1 MSWLHLRLGLLNNLR
16 DLLGMRLGFDSVSS
30 VLVILL
36 VFLESIVIPVF
47 GLLLSL
53 LEQLHEFI
61 FLLKPVEAS
70 MFLGVLTR
78 IKVGLPQRW
87 FVRLQLFWG
96 GPWNIC
102 ELIEVIHWLQV
113 LCSLVV
119 EQLNFKQLLL
129 YLVAVASI
137 SHWFL
142 SNINIK
148 LCEIKSRSEL
158 ICLLINWNDQSN
170 L

>member
-16 DLLGMRLGFDSVSS
+16 GLLGMRLGFDSVSS

-78 IKVGLPQRW
+78 IKVGLPQR
-87 FVRLQLFWG
+87 
-96 GPWNIC
+96 
-102 ELIEVIHWLQV
+102 
-113 LCSLVV
+113 
-119 EQLNFKQLLL
+119 
-129 YLVAVASI
+129 
-137 SHWFL
+137 
-142 SNINIK
+142 
-148 LCEIKSRSEL
+148 
-158 ICLLINWNDQSN
+158 
-170 L
+170 